1 MDIKNIKSEFPIFKQ
16 KINGKPLVYLDS
28 ANSSQKPKAVI
39 DRLSN
44 FYETEFSNV
53 GRSVHTLAVKATN
66 RFEATRDMLK
76 KYFNAQHRE
85 EIIFT
90 KGATESINLV
100 ASSFGEKYIK
110 EGDEILITELE
121 HHSNYVPWHFLRKN
135 KGAVIKFAPI
145 NKNGEV
151 EIDEIKKLITSRTK
165 IIAITHIS
173 NVTGAIMPLKKII
186 ELAKEKKIPVLV
198 DGTQGA
204 PHLKLDMQ
212 DLGCD
217 FYAISCHKMYGP
229 NGLGIL
235 YAKKKWLD
243 ELPPYQGGGGMI
255 DEVKK
260 EGISYASTPTKFEAG
275 TMQTAEVVAFA
286 EAIKFIENLGIE
298 NIEEHENKILE
309 YGIEKLIHISSV
321 GANTSSISKYQSTK
335 GAGEEILIKN
345 FPSAIIIRPSIVFGP
360 GDGFYNVQSKIV
372 KMSPIVPMFGGGQN
386 KFQPI
391 YIKDLV
397 NGIMAILNN
406 NDNQAR
412 IYEFGGPEIL
422 TMEEVYKLI
431 LKTLKINR
439 VLIPAPIF
447 AANFIATFLQLLPN
461 PIITRDLVKAL
472 KFDNIISETKNT
484 IQSLGIEPKPSELIV
499 PTYLK

>member
-1 MDIKNIKSEFPIFKQ
+1 MDIKNINSEFPIFKQ

-28 ANSSQKPKAVI
+28 ANSSQKPKVVI

-66 RFEATRDMLK
+66 RFEATRDIVK
-76 KYFNAQHRE
+76 KYLNAQHRE
-85 EIIFT
+85 EIVFT

-135 KGAVIKFAPI
+135 KGAVIKFAPV

-151 EIDEIKKLITSRTK
+151 EIDELKKLISDKTK

-173 NVTGAIMPLKKII
+173 NVTGAVSPIKKIVDI
-186 ELAKEKKIPVLV
+186 AKEKNIPVLV

-204 PHLKLDMQ
+204 PHMLIDMQ

-217 FYAISCHKMYGP
+217 FYVISCHKMYGP
-229 NGLGIL
+229 NGLGVL

-243 ELPPYQGGGGMI
+243 DLPPYQGGGGMI

-260 EGISYASTPTKFEAG
+260 DNITFADSPTKFEAG

-286 EAIKFIENLGIE
+286 ESINFIEKLGINNIAAYE
-298 NIEEHENKILE
+298 NEILE
-309 YGIEKLIHISSV
+309 YGYEKLKKNNSINIIGSPKNRGSVLCFTIKGIH
-321 GANTSSISKYQSTK
+321 
-335 GAGEEILIKN
+335 
-345 FPSAIIIRPSIVFGP
+345 PH
-360 GDGFYNVQSKIV
+360 D
-372 KMSPIVPMFGGGQN
+372 
-386 KFQPI
+386 
-391 YIKDLV
+391 
-397 NGIMAILNN
+397 
-406 NDNQAR
+406 
-412 IYEFGGPEIL
+412 
-422 TMEEVYKLI
+422 
-431 LKTLKINR
+431 
-439 VLIPAPIF
+439 
-447 AANFIATFLQLLPN
+447 IATILDDDGVAIRAGHHCCQILH
-461 PIITRDLVKAL
+461 DK
-472 KFDNIISETKNT
+472 
-484 IQSLGIEPKPSELIV
+484 LGIAATARASFGVYNTKEDIDILCKAIDNCKKV
-499 PTYLK
+499 FQT